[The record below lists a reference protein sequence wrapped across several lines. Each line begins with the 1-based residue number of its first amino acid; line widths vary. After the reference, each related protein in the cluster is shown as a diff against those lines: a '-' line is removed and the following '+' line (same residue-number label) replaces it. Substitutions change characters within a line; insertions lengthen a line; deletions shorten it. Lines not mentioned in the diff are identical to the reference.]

1 MNNLIDK
8 IEMWMFLYV
17 TAAFTSV
24 LLQFLIKLIY
34 RSI

>member
-1 MNNLIDK
+1 MNKLINK
-8 IEMWMFLYV
+8 IEMWMFLYI

-24 LLQFLIKLIY
+24 LVQFLIKLIY